1 MEHFGRALEK
11 FSPPWEIH
19 GDPEP
24 TGLPG
29 ITSLARKGAGAVHW
43 QAGASKVCG
52 VGVQK
57 PRSAGVCWPAAQ
69 PLRGPCEGYSKRPSL
84 GGGVA
89 GTKVLGVWVLHT
101 AEAGGRRGRAPGW
114 PCPGGGS
121 PGPHFCGPLIRCMHR
136 PRWAPATRWRCSSR
150 GSRDKKK
157 WILGIRVLN
166 FGSWCT

>member
-1 MEHFGRALEK
+1 M
-11 FSPPWEIH
+11 
-19 GDPEP
+19 
-24 TGLPG
+24 
-29 ITSLARKGAGAVHW
+29 HW

-101 AEAGGRRGRAPGW
+101 AEAGGRRPKGEGARLALSWGWLPGARRAAAVLL
-114 PCPGGGS
+114 
-121 PGPHFCGPLIRCMHR
+121 PLVRAKLGLLVLGCRHL
-136 PRWAPATRWRCSSR
+136 WAQAFALLYLDES
-150 GSRDKKK
+150 
-157 WILGIRVLN
+157 
-166 FGSWCT
+166 